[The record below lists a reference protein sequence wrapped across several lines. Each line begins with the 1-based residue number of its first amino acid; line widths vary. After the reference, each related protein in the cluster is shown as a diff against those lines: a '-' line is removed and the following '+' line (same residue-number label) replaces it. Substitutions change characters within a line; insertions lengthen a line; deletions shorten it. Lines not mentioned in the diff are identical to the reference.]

1 VLVAAAPP
9 SAKACTTAAAMAL
22 VALPAAAALA
32 TALVLTTALACRTR
46 MAWPVAQD
54 GALRVARA
62 AARIV
67 NLVNLAP
74 LVTAPAEELRA
85 DFHAAEIDVHTVCG
99 AGSASACGP

>member
-1 VLVAAAPP
+1 
-9 SAKACTTAAAMAL
+9 
-22 VALPAAAALA
+22 
-32 TALVLTTALACRTR
+32 
-46 MAWPVAQD
+46 
-54 GALRVARA
+54 LRVARA

-99 AGSASACGP
+99 AGSASAYGP